1 MYHDSPLHASYKAS
15 KCNMCHP
22 CRISRRKRFGGSDWL
37 VKHQKYMQEWE
48 ARERV
53 EPTNGAHCVTSDYR
67 EYLAWLHRSTR
78 ISVHPPLSS
87 IPVDE
92 EGSNDDDPYDV
103 ITRMSVHLE
112 RVPLENYMVSIS
124 FQLRLHAPSL

>member
-1 MYHDSPLHASYKAS
+1 
-15 KCNMCHP
+15 
-22 CRISRRKRFGGSDWL
+22 
-37 VKHQKYMQEWE
+37 MQEWE

-53 EPTNGAHCVTSDYR
+53 ESDNGAHCVTSDYR
-67 EYLAWLHRSTR
+67 AYLASLHRSTR

-87 IPVDE
+87 IPIDE

-103 ITRMSVHLE
+103 MTRTSVQLE

-124 FQLRLHAPSL
+124 FRLCLHVASLKKYVVMMSMNVL

>member
-67 EYLAWLHRSTR
+67 EYLAWLHMSTR
-78 ISVHPPLSS
+78 ISVHPLLSS
-87 IPVDE
+87 IPIDE
-92 EGSNDDDPYDV
+92 EGSDDDDPYDV
-103 ITRMSVHLE
+103 MTRTSM
-112 RVPLENYMVSIS
+112 
-124 FQLRLHAPSL
+124 